1 MELGQILALL
11 LVLGYVILYLRGRY
25 YQRENF
31 EEIEDDDYEGYED
44 IEDDENVDVIGSGN

>member
-31 EEIEDDDYEGYED
+31 DDDEDDDNEPFTDDDDVD
-44 IEDDENVDVIGSGN
+44 IIGSGR